1 LFDEPRHPWL
11 RIIDLRVKEL
21 MNKELEINFT
31 DIDELPIS
39 YCMPAKENNNR
50 SLALWIPY
58 LGGDRETC
66 IKELKYLSS
75 KGFLSVSLDPYLH
88 GKRNT
93 VKKPGIRTRVF
104 NDFRAHM
111 WNILGIT
118 TLDCMRIID
127 WATKEFNLN
136 NTVVAGG
143 LSMGGDIAVSLAGA
157 DERIKKI
164 STVASSPDW
173 LRPGMTDVMDSSKAI
188 DQGKSTA
195 YGAWLYSK
203 LDPISNVNNFT
214 PEQEMLFMLG
224 ERDTHINPSYA
235 KKFYELMIQKEDMM
249 RAKIKIN
256 IVEGA
261 NHISLLQRKTIL
273 REALEFLVE

>member
-1 LFDEPRHPWL
+1 
-11 RIIDLRVKEL
+11 
-21 MNKELEINFT
+21 MNEELEIKYT
-31 DIDELPIS
+31 EIDEIPIAF
-39 YCMPAKENNNR
+39 CMPAKELMNR

-66 IKELKYLSS
+66 VKELKYLAS

-88 GKRNT
+88 GKRNS
-93 VKKPGIRTRVF
+93 VKRPGIRTRVF
-104 NDFRAHM
+104 NEFRAYM

-118 TLDCMRIID
+118 ILDCMRIMD
-127 WATKEFNLN
+127 WAIKEFNLK
-136 NTVVAGG
+136 NTAVAGG

-157 DERIKKI
+157 DKRIRKI

-173 LRPGMTDVMDSSKAI
+173 LRSGMTDVMDSSKVI
-188 DQGKSTA
+188 DQGSSTV

-203 LDPISNVNNFT
+203 LNPISNLNNYSRG
-214 PEQEMLFMLG
+214 QEMLFILG
-224 ERDTHINPSYA
+224 ENDTHINPSYA
-235 KKFYELMIQKEDMM
+235 KRFQELLIQKENGMSE
-249 RAKIKIN
+249 KITIN

-261 NHISLLQRKTIL
+261 NHISLLQKKTIL